1 VKLEIITPDAN
12 IFSGRVKSVNVPGK
26 KGPFQVLRD
35 HAPIISTLDS
45 GEVTVVDSDGKR
57 LVFKIGGGVIEVKMN
72 SIVILA
78 ES

>member
-1 VKLEIITPDAN
+1 MKLEIITPDAS
-12 IFSGRVKSVNVPGK
+12 IYSGKVKSVNVPGK

-45 GEVTVVDSDGKR
+45 GEVTVIDSEGKI

-72 SIVILA
+72 TIIILA